1 MLISFPPR
9 ISITQKKSANLHS
22 KLANYAQIGRFD
34 REYDKSTYIDTYLYI
49 IATLDNTLCGGPH
62 SAVVGELPLRPRWQ
76 GYAVGVPLLVE
87 ESFCGCPGLEVGG
100 RGSGEYRP

>member
-49 IATLDNTLCGGPH
+49 IATLGDTLCRGPH
-62 SAVVGELPLRPRWQ
+62 SAVVVEPPLRPRWQ
-76 GYAVGVPLLVE
+76 GYAVGVPLLVQK
-87 ESFCGCPGLEVGG
+87 SVRCYPRLEVGG

>member
-22 KLANYAQIGRFD
+22 KLANYAQIGRFE

-49 IATLDNTLCGGPH
+49 IATLGDTLCGGSH
-62 SAVVGELPLRPRWQ
+62 SAVVGEPPLRPRWQ

-87 ESFCGCPGLEVGG
+87 ESVCGYPRLEVGG

>member
-49 IATLDNTLCGGPH
+49 IATLGDTLCRGPH
-62 SAVVGELPLRPRWQ
+62 SAVVGEPPL
-76 GYAVGVPLLVE
+76 
-87 ESFCGCPGLEVGG
+87 
-100 RGSGEYRP
+100 